1 MHQDYGKK
9 KKKTTRKEQEA
20 VQRQGNFGSVQHYPE
35 AIIGV
40 TRLSKSAMAVKF
52 NGAILKVDEKKA
64 SQNQHRSSS
73 SSRVAPSHVK
83 GFLLHL

>member
-1 MHQDYGKK
+1 MHQDYEKK
-9 KKKTTRKEQEA
+9 NTKKEQEA

-35 AIIGV
+35 AVIGV
-40 TRLSKSAMAVKF
+40 TRLNKYAMAVKF

-64 SQNQHRSSS
+64 SQNQHQSLSSS
-73 SSRVAPSHVK
+73 WVAHSHVE